1 MYRSKVLTISYY
13 ILQNMVDE
21 KVNEIVALLK
31 MNYPDVKVA
40 LDFSNPLEL
49 LIATILS
56 AQSTD
61 KQINKV
67 TKPLFKKYRTP
78 QDYVKTPQ
86 EELEQDIYSTG
97 FYRNKAKNIKK
108 LCEILVNDFDSK
120 VPDTMEDLVML
131 PGVARK
137 TANIVLSSA
146 FGKIE
151 GIAVDTHVKRVS
163 ARLGLTANTDPDKI
177 EKDLMK
183 IIPEKEW
190 DIFALLLIQHGRQV
204 CDAKKPKCEICVLN
218 KLCPSAFAFG

>member
-1 MYRSKVLTISYY
+1 MDNTG
-13 ILQNMVDE
+13 
-21 KVNEIVALLK
+21 EIIALLK
-31 MNYPDVKVA
+31 KEYPAVKIA

-67 TKPLFKKYRTP
+67 TKTLFKKYRMP
-78 QDYVKTPQ
+78 RDYMKTPQ
-86 EELEQDIYSTG
+86 EELEKDIYSTG
-97 FYRNKAKNIKK
+97 FYRNKAKNIKN
-108 LCEILVNDFDSK
+108 LCGILVENFNSK
-120 VPDTMEDLVML
+120 VPDTMEDLITL

-137 TANIVLSSA
+137 TANIVLSGA

-163 ARLGLTANTDPDKI
+163 SRLGLSANTDPEKI

-183 IIPEKEW
+183 LIPKNDW
-190 DIFALLLIQHGRQV
+190 DVFTLLLIQHGRQV
-204 CDAKKPKCEICVLN
+204 CEAKKPKCEICVLN
-218 KLCPSAFAFG
+218 KLCPSAFTFG